1 MRAAAHLLPGRAII
15 PESPTNEAAVVQ
27 SSRFDGK
34 VAVVTGGASGI
45 GRAIVERLIE
55 EGARVVVG
63 DLEVSK
69 PERPGAAAVFVPV
82 DVRIESQVEAMCT
95 VATERFGRLD
105 LGFNAAGVGGFAPLT
120 ELAEGEWDRIVDI
133 CLKGVF
139 LAVKH
144 EARAMIAHGHGGAI
158 VNIASLN
165 SHVPM
170 YGGVAYTCAKAGVEM
185 LSRNAAL
192 ELATHR
198 IRVNTVS
205 PGLTDTPLTAP
216 MKDIAGVEAA
226 YMQRIPMQR
235 WGSPDEMAA
244 AALFLA
250 SDDASYISGSNL
262 FVDGAWETTGY
273 PNLQP
278 YLAQIPR

>member
-1 MRAAAHLLPGRAII
+1 
-15 PESPTNEAAVVQ
+15 
-27 SSRFDGK
+27 
-34 VAVVTGGASGI
+34 
-45 GRAIVERLIE
+45 
-55 EGARVVVG
+55 
-63 DLEVSK
+63 VSL
-69 PERPGAAAVFVPV
+69 
-82 DVRIESQVEAMCT
+82 DVRVEAQ
-95 VATERFGRLD
+95 VAAMVQTATQRFARLD
-105 LGFNAAGVGGFAPLT
+105 LAFNAAGVGGFGPIT
-120 ELAEGEWDRIVDI
+120 ELAESDWDRVMDI

-139 LAVKH
+139 LCVKH
-144 EARAMIAHGHGGAI
+144 EANAMIAQGNGGAI
-158 VNIASLN
+158 VNVASLN
-165 SHVPM
+165 AHVPM

-205 PGLTDTPLTAP
+205 PGLTDTPLTAGL
-216 MKDIAGVEAA
+216 KDIAGVEAA

-235 WGSPDEMAA
+235 WGTPEDVAA

-250 SDDASYISGSNL
+250 SEDASYISGSNL

-278 YLAQIPR
+278 FMTQLPPNPRL

>member
-1 MRAAAHLLPGRAII
+1 MTQAGRF
-15 PESPTNEAAVVQ
+15 EN
-27 SSRFDGK
+27 R
-34 VAVVTGGASGI
+34 VAVVTGGTSGI
-45 GRAIVERLIE
+45 GLAITRRLVA

-63 DLEVSK
+63 DLNAVSDL
-69 PERPGAAAVFVPV
+69 GDAVLFAAV
-82 DVRIESQVEAMCT
+82 DVRIESQIEAMVDT
-95 VATERFGRLD
+95 AVQRFGRLD
-105 LGFNAAGVGGFAPLT
+105 LAFNAAGVGGFGPIT
-120 ELAEGEWDRIVDI
+120 ELAEAEWSRIIDI

-144 EARAMIAHGHGGAI
+144 EARRMISQGDGGAI

-192 ELATHR
+192 EMAPHR

-205 PGLTDTPLTAP
+205 PGLTDTPLTAGL
-216 MKDIAGVEAA
+216 KEVAGVEAA

-235 WGSPDEMAA
+235 WGTPEEMAA

-250 SDDASYISGSNL
+250 SDDAGYISGSNL

-278 YLAQIPR
+278 FMAQLPPGP